1 MKPILA
7 TFAKEDDKPIIS
19 CIFVHLSI
27 VIAYSAITETPISI
41 KTISMSHDSP
51 DLP

>member
-27 VIAYSAITETPISI
+27 VVAYSTITETPVAV
-41 KTISMSHDSP
+41 KTISMSHDLSN
-51 DLP
+51 LP